1 MSPAAPRTI
10 ERTIDLNA
18 DVGEQPERL
27 SDGREAALI
36 AQLSSAHIACGGHA
50 GEADTMAGVV
60 ALCQAHGVAI
70 GAHPSY
76 PDRAG
81 FGRRALSLSPSELFA
96 SLLTQ
101 VQALRDIVQAA
112 GATLCHVKPHGALYH
127 AAADDPQVTEVLIA
141 VLRQIDPRLHFV
153 GRAGSR
159 GLILARGAGL
169 STLAEGFADR
179 RYTAGGGLVDRRQ
192 PGALLLS
199 ADEVAAQALA
209 LCRGSGV
216 RTDDGSSLPLS
227 VDTLCLHS
235 DTPDAEALAAGL
247 RHHLQTAGLR
257 ICAPHRV

>member
-1 MSPAAPRTI
+1 M
-10 ERTIDLNA
+10 
-18 DVGEQPERL
+18 
-27 SDGREAALI
+27 I

-50 GEADTMAGVV
+50 GDADTMAGVV
-60 ALCQAHGVAI
+60 ALCQAQGVAI

-96 SLLTQ
+96 CLLTQ

-141 VLRQIDPRLHFV
+141 VLRQIDPRLHWV

-159 GLILARGAGL
+159 GLILAQEAGL
-169 STLAEGFADR
+169 STLAGASP
-179 RYTAGGGLVDRRQ
+179 TVAIRQ
-192 PGALLLS
+192 AVVWLIVGSRARCCSLPTR
-199 ADEVAAQALA
+199 VAAQALA

-216 RTDDGSSLPLS
+216 RTDDGSSLLLT

-235 DTPDAEALAAGL
+235 DTPDAEALAASL
-247 RHHLQTAGLR
+247 RQHHRRPRGCASARRIASRVMRASSRGVDETAGGR
-257 ICAPHRV
+257 SSRRRATGSR